1 MGAQSAGDGGNVNA
15 CSHGTYHSFISHLAF
30 TQMAE
35 RLFHTDAIGA
45 TARGGASA
53 HSRRPN
59 VLPLTRAVLHTA
71 GARLG
76 NDTPSMTAN
85 GTASGAAAEL
95 DAGRS

>member
-1 MGAQSAGDGGNVNA
+1 MRTVTVAPLLHPTNESTVTTTITDLFTMAQA
-15 CSHGTYHSFISHLAF
+15 
-30 TQMAE
+30 
-35 RLFHTDAIGA
+35 
-45 TARGGASA
+45 
-53 HSRRPN
+53 PN

-95 DAGRS
+95 DAGRSQRRPAQVMTNDAGRSAADEP